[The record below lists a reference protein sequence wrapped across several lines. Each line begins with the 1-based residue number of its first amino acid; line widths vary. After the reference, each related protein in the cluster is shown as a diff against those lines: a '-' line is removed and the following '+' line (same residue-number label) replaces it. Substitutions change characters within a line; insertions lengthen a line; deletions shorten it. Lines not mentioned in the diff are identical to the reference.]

1 MNRRT
6 LIKAG
11 LTAPMISPMAAFAKP
26 AEKVMTSKNVIFICL
41 DFGFLRQD
49 LFYGENG
56 DCKSPY
62 FDRLD
67 ELKGKYTFFKG
78 THQPNLLNSS
88 HKAHPAALT
97 CVKHSQRAI
106 YSMESIDQYIGR
118 QSIRENRHRSVI
130 FATSKTGRV
139 NWNSSGQKVPGVSTV
154 TAFHEKL
161 FGDVDTSAEL
171 AAAQEQLKILSRA
184 HQDIVKKASSS
195 ADEMLAASLKTKV
208 NDLREDISWIR
219 KGQPDFE
226 VKIDKELGKGDQHVR
241 MGDAL
246 NLCVEAFKHQ
256 LTKVATVYFDG
267 SGSIDLKGIRSGYH
281 GLSHKPRNPESLD
294 QKEIVDKFVIT
305 SIVDH
310 VKSLEERK
318 MLDDTIVVVSGAMG
332 NSASHS
338 NENLPVFLMGGGLNH
353 QGIVD
358 CLEGDRKV
366 SITLADVYQT
376 VVAELGLPSMD
387 LPYCKGPIKELL
399 S

>member
-6 LIKAG
+6 VIKAG
-11 LTAPMISPMAAFAKP
+11 LTAPLLSQMPAFAKP
-26 AEKVMTSKNVIFICL
+26 VGKVKTTKNVIFICL

-62 FDRLD
+62 FDRFD

-78 THQPNLLNSS
+78 TNQPNLLNSS

-106 YSMESIDQYIGR
+106 YPLESIDQYIGR
-118 QSIRENRHRSVI
+118 QSLRENRHRSVI
-130 FATSKTGRV
+130 FATSKAGRV

-154 TAFHEKL
+154 TAFHGKL
-161 FGDVDTSAEL
+161 FGNVDTSAEL
-171 AAAQEQLKILSRA
+171 AAAQEQLKILARA
-184 HQDIVKKASSS
+184 YQEIVRKASSP
-195 ADEMLAASLKTKV
+195 ADELLSASLKTKV
-208 NDLREDISWIR
+208 DDLREDISWIR
-219 KGQPDFE
+219 KGQPDLE
-226 VKIDKELGKGDQHVR
+226 VKIDSDLGKGDQHVR

-246 NLCVEAFKHQ
+246 GLCVEAFKHQ

-281 GLSHKPRNPESLD
+281 GLSHKPRNAESLD
-294 QKEIVDKFVIT
+294 QKAIVDQFVVS

-310 VKSLEERK
+310 VKSLEEKK
-318 MLDDTIVVVSGAMG
+318 MLNDTIVVVSGAMG

-338 NENLPVFLMGGGLNH
+338 NHNLPVFLMGGGLNH
-353 QGIVD
+353 QGVVN
-358 CLEGDRKV
+358 CLEGDRKA
-366 SITLADVYQT
+366 SITLADIYQT
-376 VVAELGLPSMD
+376 VVAELGLPAME
-387 LPYCKGPIKELL
+387 LPYCKGPIKEIL